1 LRGFRFDGWIEKAI
15 NIMITLGPLP
25 AGARIPHLGA
35 FESTK
40 LMGTGT
46 DILGTTR
53 HIELWRSDL
62 ELLAGSSIKV
72 LRYSVPWHR
81 IEKELGVFDFSW
93 FDQPMNFMREHGL
106 SPIPGSSYF
115 FSGLA

>member
-1 LRGFRFDGWIEKAI
+1 LRGFRFDRWIEKAI

-62 ELLAGSSIKV
+62 ELLAARRSRFYAIQFHGTGSKKSWEFSI
-72 LRYSVPWHR
+72 LA
-81 IEKELGVFDFSW
+81 
-93 FDQPMNFMREHGL
+93 
-106 SPIPGSSYF
+106 GSISR
-115 FSGLA
+115 